1 MDSLKLDK
9 MMNGFIKIIYNKLP
23 GVFRPEGPGYFSP
36 GQSLRR
42 NDGNIAPG
50 EKCVLKTVREEKS
63 IKSELIFRTERQPR
77 NPYKTEFPSFRP
89 KLRLIFEWLYSTD
102 EFNASSSTQGV
113 ALGYNNFPFQGI
125 ERMESDIRKIYFELK
140 RE

>member
-63 IKSELIFRTERQPR
+63 
-77 NPYKTEFPSFRP
+77 
-89 KLRLIFEWLYSTD
+89 
-102 EFNASSSTQGV
+102 TQGN